1 VPASASLSIAAVA
14 DQVGGAELP
23 DPVGLASGL
32 RTALEG
38 VLDPRRRRG
47 IRHPLVV
54 VLTAAVC
61 AFAAGARSFVAA
73 AEWVADLPA
82 EVATALG
89 VAQRCPSESTL
100 RRVLGRIDADRF
112 DTVIG
117 GFVQGLCAAM
127 APQGR
132 RRVLAVDGRTVRG
145 GSRHTGSDGIV
156 VAGRHLLV
164 VIDQHARVV
173 LGQLD
178 VAGKT
183 NEITAFAPLDTLT
196 GIDLT
201 GVVITADALHTQRD
215 HADELRERG
224 AHSVLTVK
232 WNLPRLRR
240 QLAELPWREVEI
252 STAVSRPRTGS
263 NA

>member
-1 VPASASLSIAAVA
+1 MPASASLSIAAVA

-32 RTALEG
+32 RTALER

-100 RRVLGRIDADRF
+100 RKVLGRIDADRF

-117 GFVQGLCAAM
+117 GFVQGLCAAWHRRGDAGCSRWTAGPCAA
-127 APQGR
+127 APATQ
-132 RRVLAVDGRTVRG
+132 AP
-145 GSRHTGSDGIV
+145 TGSSWR
-156 VAGRHLLV
+156 AG
-164 VIDQHARVV
+164 
-173 LGQLD
+173 
-178 VAGKT
+178 T
-183 NEITAFAPLDTLT
+183 C
-196 GIDLT
+196 
-201 GVVITADALHTQRD
+201 
-215 HADELRERG
+215 
-224 AHSVLTVK
+224 S
-232 WNLPRLRR
+232 W
-240 QLAELPWREVEI
+240 
-252 STAVSRPRTGS
+252 
-263 NA
+263 